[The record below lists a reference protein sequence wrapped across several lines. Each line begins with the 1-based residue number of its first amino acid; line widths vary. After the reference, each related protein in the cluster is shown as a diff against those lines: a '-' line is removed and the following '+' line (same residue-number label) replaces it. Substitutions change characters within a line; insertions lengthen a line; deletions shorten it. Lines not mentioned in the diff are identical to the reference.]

1 MQRRLERIG
10 KFIMTKKQL
19 LLMAT
24 ISSVALLGSRVNAD
38 DVVPSDPSA
47 PTPGV
52 VVPVPTPDVPV
63 TDSTVPTPEPSTPT
77 PAPDVPAPDPNT
89 PTPGTDSSTPTPTEP
104 NTEPST
110 PTPVPEKPAD
120 PKPSDEPKPGE
131 ITPEIIDK
139 VDPNTGSVT
148 IKPVPVKPGTT
159 IIGTQD
165 SRLIVQDSQGNQS
178 IVSAAT
184 FGGRVNDNGT
194 VTIKDA
200 DGKEKTLPS
209 TGEKSSILTYIGMAL
224 TTGLVLV
231 FKNKKLQ

>member
-1 MQRRLERIG
+1 
-10 KFIMTKKQL
+10 
-19 LLMAT
+19 MAT

>member
-1 MQRRLERIG
+1 MI
-10 KFIMTKKQL
+10 KKQL

-24 ISSVALLGSRVNAD
+24 VSSIALIGARVYAD
-38 DVVPSDPSA
+38 DVVPTDPSA
-47 PTPGV
+47 STPGV
-52 VVPVPTPDVPV
+52 VVPVPTPDVPA

-77 PAPDVPAPDPNT
+77 PAPDVPAPGTDPSTPVPSEPNT
-89 PTPGTDSSTPTPTEP
+89 ELSTPTPA
-104 NTEPST
+104 
-110 PTPVPEKPAD
+110 PEKPAD
-120 PKPSDEPKPGE
+120 PKPSDEPKPTEPKPGE

-178 IVSAAT
+178 IVSAT
-184 FGGRVNDNGT
+184 TYGGRVNDNGT

>member
-1 MQRRLERIG
+1 
-10 KFIMTKKQL
+10 
-19 LLMAT
+19 MAT

-52 VVPVPTPDVPV
+52 VVPAPTPGVVVPVPTPDVPV

-77 PAPDVPAPDPNT
+77 PDPDVPAPDPNT

-120 PKPSDEPKPGE
+120 PKPSDEPKPTEPKPGE

>member
-1 MQRRLERIG
+1 
-10 KFIMTKKQL
+10 MTKKQL